1 MSSSSD
7 TSSKATPKDS
17 GDIAIVGLGAKMPGA
32 LSADDFWDN
41 IKNEVYAID
50 EVPPSRW
57 DPELYYDPD
66 PEAPEKTY
74 SKIGGWVTGFEFD
87 HMYYRIPPLVVE
99 NMDSAQQLALETV
112 REALETSGYEDKDF
126 DRENCAVILGNSL
139 GGELRD
145 WTNLRIQFPEFAM
158 DLRETLQRYDD
169 MDLTQRQIDEIVADV
184 KERFQPRFPRISE
197 DAMPGE
203 LPNVI
208 AGRVANAF
216 NLRGPNFVADAAC
229 AGSLA
234 AVEQAVR
241 GLRQGAFDMAVT
253 GGSDQFMGPTAFVK
267 FCKIGALSPDGSR
280 PFDANANGFVMG
292 EGCGV
297 LLLKRLEDAERD
309 DDDILG
315 VIKGVGGSS
324 DGSGKGITAPN
335 QIGQELAIKRA
346 YNDAGYGPRSLSL
359 YEAHGTS
366 TPVGDPS
373 EFQSVSSVVS
383 EDSGP
388 AATDRIAMGSVKSMI
403 GHLKAGAGAASLVKV
418 TKALNTKTLPP
429 TLNVEEVNP
438 EMNIEETPFEVQHHA
453 EPWELDGDIP
463 RRAGVSAFGFG
474 GTNFHITLEEY
485 DPNRPSKKWSGSE
498 SVSAQTDTAGRTAS
512 ASEADTS
519 STARSRDEID
529 VSEGLLALTAQTED
543 ELAAAFAD
551 LKAAVE
557 ERGLEATR
565 PFHVDLQ
572 ADDFDLPEGPWRLAI
587 AYGDAEEFEKQ
598 AGRIE
603 SSFERGKGWNIL
615 ANQGVYLSSETQ
627 DGDIAMLFPGQG
639 TQYLGMLSDLK
650 QRFPV
655 VREVFD
661 EADRVMSPV
670 LGQPLSRIIDPDDW
684 DDEAQNRLKQTENT
698 QPAVLTADVA
708 LLKLLEHFGLQ
719 PDVVAGHSLGEYGA
733 LVAAGVMPFE
743 NALQTVARRGTAM
756 AEATPMNGDKGL
768 MASVPLPP
776 DEVERKLET
785 IDGYV
790 VCANKNCPRQTI
802 IAGLTEPTRAAAEM
816 FEDEGHMVQFLNVS
830 HAFHSKV
837 VAAGSKPL
845 REHLSGI
852 DIKPPEVPILTNV
865 TGGYHPSD
873 PDEIRDLLAEQVAAP
888 VEWVTQI
895 ERMYEDGARTF
906 VEVGP
911 KSALTTFTES
921 IIGRDRDYVAVH
933 TNHPKEGGTVSLY
946 RALGRLWSEG
956 VWNNTRRESAR
967 TRLRAPET
975 ADEAS
980 TSSVDRPSREEVLE
994 TMLEVLCE
1002 KTGYDPAEIEY
1013 DFELEADLG
1022 VDTVKQAEIL
1032 AEVRE
1037 KWGLPKDEDFRFSD
1051 YPTLERLADYVEE
1064 RFEVAHGAGAGT
1076 GASTDSDGDGDAE
1089 SGAEMSTDD
1098 VSPDAAPE
1106 PKEPKT
1112 TQDVDRP
1119 SREEV
1124 LETMLEVLCE
1134 KTGYDPAEIE
1144 YDFELEADLGV
1155 DTVKQAEI
1163 LAEVR
1168 EKWGLP
1174 KDEDFRFSDYP
1185 TLERLADYVE
1195 ERFEVAHGAGATDA
1209 STDSGE
1215 DPDEES
1221 GAEMSTDDVSAE
1233 TTPEPNEPATTQDV
1247 DRPSREEVLETM
1259 LEVLCEKT
1267 GYDPAEIEYD
1277 FELEADLGV
1286 DTVKQAEIL
1295 AEVREKWGLPK
1306 DEDFRFSDYPTL
1318 ERLADYVEER
1328 FEVAHDIETHD
1339 GDTDPD
1345 TGTDSETE
1353 TSATPAGERPSREEV
1368 LDTMLEV
1375 LCEKTGYDPAEIE
1388 YDFELEADL
1397 GVDTV
1402 KQAEILAEVRE
1413 KWGLPKDEGFRF
1425 SDYPTLERLAD
1436 YVEERFDATQNFEQA
1451 GGRTD
1456 AAEPA
1461 DQTGKTREITQ
1472 HERQADIVV
1481 SGGSLGLPGTDE
1493 VFCTDAVERLLNGE
1507 NFIGSLSDEARQ
1519 RIVDKNITRLEKHED
1534 GGGHFEELTDLKD
1547 VIQLAARKGEFNLEE
1562 WGVPDRLIKALDDIS
1577 QLAFAAGLEAL
1588 RDAGIPLQPRYRT
1601 TRSGKKITDG
1611 WQLPGNLGDETGIIF
1626 ATAFAGNDAL
1636 IEEVKNHLNDE
1647 GYEFNHRLLLRI
1659 LGMANARFAEYIG
1672 ARGPNT
1678 TINNACASTTTAI
1691 GLAQDWIA
1699 QDRCDRVVILSSD
1712 DATGD
1717 SLLEWVGSGFLATGA
1732 ATTEEDVDEAALPFD
1747 RRRNGMI
1754 VGMGAVGLVIEKAGL
1769 PESRGIE
1776 PIADVLGT
1784 HYVNSAHHPTRLDID
1799 HISREVN
1806 ALMERA
1812 ERDFDFR
1819 REDIA
1824 DRTVFVSHETY
1835 TPARGGSA
1843 DAEISA
1849 IRNTFGDQADDIVI
1863 ANTKGFTGH
1872 AQGASIEEML
1882 AIKGLQHERIPPIA
1896 NFEEPDPNL
1905 GNLRLSEGGE
1915 YPVDY
1920 ALRLAAGFGSQLA
1933 LVLYR
1938 YRARTE
1944 DRTYDPGRYR
1954 AWLKETTGF
1963 DSPTLVDEDRTLRV
1977 RDDQPGDHP
1986 SGPDG
1991 GGESG
1996 ESSST
2001 KEEAPEEGDAP
2012 EPVQEPDPTP
2022 APAGVESFDDG
2033 SPRRAPAGRHTPDIR
2048 TSREDADRFPTEAVL
2063 AEAHTSAA
2071 YDLIELRERLDG
2083 EKVAI
2088 LAGPMLVTNLMS
2100 RALERCGAEVL
2111 VLEDRDNRS
2120 PLAADETTCDLFD
2133 ESAIA
2138 AAFDEIAGTD
2148 AIHGIVNLLGFGS
2161 EEYEAEDTHRVARQ
2175 TFHVARG
2182 WTEHLDG
2189 EPADDQFFL
2198 SVTGMGGR
2206 LGFDRATQPL
2216 PVCGAVCGLTKALN
2230 REWEELESDADVKV
2244 VDVPREGLYP
2254 DLGLQILAETFSDEP
2269 VLEIGLLGGVRYE
2282 PVTLP
2287 AREIIGHGAGTSLA
2301 PDSDSVILVAGGGKG
2316 ITAEIAVD
2324 LAERYGC
2331 SLALV
2336 GRTQLKHDAPL
2347 SVDMDAAKAKAK
2359 ERIDERGD
2367 RVTPVRVK
2375 NELKPLRSQR
2385 SIQENINRMEKLGAD
2400 VEYFSCDVAEPDAV
2414 DQLVDDV
2421 IARFGSVDGVIHGAG
2436 AERSEML
2443 QDKTAESFDVVFRG
2457 KALGGL
2463 NLWKAVRDQEPD
2475 FFAMFSSVVAR
2486 YGNVGQCDYAS
2497 ANEVLNKLIAQIN
2510 ATSSTAGISFDWTAW
2525 DEVGMAVEGSIKTIL
2540 EHRGVEFLP
2549 PDIGAPMVA
2558 DSLELGLTGE
2568 LMVAGELGQLEGNIR
2583 MRRHGPGTREEPPA
2597 EQFAFAT
2604 KTVES
2609 EDDRLVVER
2618 TFDSERDRFLGDHVY
2633 EGNPVLPGV
2642 MGFELIEETARQLVG
2657 RPVTALQDVSFE
2669 RAIKLHHGD
2678 PIRVITTAEIVGRE
2692 GGEPVVEVTVS
2703 SEREVKTGRT
2713 IRNDHFSGVAR
2724 FDQRDADSDEPEPL
2738 VFDDTARYDEGPDRG
2753 DIYKRFFHTGLFRV
2767 MDSVPHLGDDVVL
2780 GYGRNPRGP
2789 LIADQSNDR
2798 FISDP
2803 MVREMGFQTTGLW
2816 GMMRNDTSYLPY
2828 GIGEAVQFGHAAPG
2842 ETVCIRAERRRE
2854 ADTDHT
2860 IAFDVEIR
2868 ADDGRLLQRMSKVE
2882 LVGHRA
2888 LDDDET
2894 FEALAPRRMTQLRL
2908 SHPEAEALL
2917 ADRDLE
2923 RDAIL
2928 TDSERQSWER
2938 LKSDRRRGEW
2948 LAARV
2953 AAKELV
2959 SRHIRDFTGY
2969 RPDLGDVVISKDEHG
2984 APYVQLRG
2992 EAANHSEGFDAPSLT
3007 LTHANGVAIAGLAA
3021 PGPRARI
3028 GTDLEAIE
3036 ERDASFAE
3044 NYFSSHER
3052 SLTLP
3057 GPESA
3062 DDSTTWTA
3070 LWSIKEAVSK
3080 ALGLGLKLSL
3090 AEISIEDLREVP
3102 DGRIVADVALSGA
3115 AESAFEHLGGT
3126 DLEVWAETDGTFAL
3140 AHAYLTVDDAS
3151 ASDGRMRLDR
3161 SRSDSDSS
3169 QSSSPDPADSG
3180 NGELSDT
3187 AASTDETTREFAA
3200 VAALLEHK
3208 GHLDAARSNERD
3220 DEDAPTRGKELSSWK
3235 KHS

>member
-1 MSSSSD
+1 MSTSPD
-7 TSSKATPKDS
+7 THSKATPRDS
-17 GDIAIVGLGAKMPGA
+17 GDIAVVGLGAKMPGA
-32 LSADDFWDN
+32 LSADEFWDN
-41 IKNEVYAID
+41 ITNEVYAID

-66 PEAPEKTY
+66 PDAPEKTY
-74 SKIGGWVTGFEFD
+74 SKIGGWVTDFEFD
-87 HMYYRIPPLVVE
+87 RKFYRIPPLVVE
-99 NMDSAQQLALETV
+99 NMDSAQQLAMETV
-112 REALETSGYEDKDF
+112 REALETSGYIDRDF
-126 DRENCAVILGNSL
+126 NRENCAVILGNSL

-158 DLRETLQRYDD
+158 DLRETLQKYDD
-169 MDLTQRQIDEIVADV
+169 MNLTQRQIDEIVADV

-216 NLRGPNFVADAAC
+216 NLRGPNFVTDAAC

-315 VIKGVGGSS
+315 IIKGVGGSS

-335 QIGQELAIKRA
+335 QTGQELAIQRA
-346 YNDAGYGPRSLSL
+346 YEDAGYGPRSLSL

-373 EFQSVSSVVS
+373 EFQSVASVVS
-383 EDSGP
+383 EDNGP

-418 TKALNTKTLPP
+418 TKALHTQTLPP

-438 EMNIEETPFEVQHHA
+438 EMKIEETPFEVQHHT
-453 EPWELDGDIP
+453 EPWTLDGEIP

-485 DPNRPSKKWSGSE
+485 DPNRPSKQWSSSE
-498 SVSAQTDTAGRTAS
+498 SISAEPDTAGRTAS
-512 ASEADTS
+512 ASSSDTS
-519 STARSRDEID
+519 SSSRSRDEID
-529 VSEGLLALTAQTED
+529 VSEGLIALTADTE
-543 ELAAAFAD
+543 EALSETFAE
-551 LKAAVE
+551 LKADFE
-557 ERGLEATR
+557 QNGLEATR
-565 PFHVDLQ
+565 RFHVDLE
-572 ADDFDLPEGPWRLAI
+572 ADDFDLPEGPWRLAV

-615 ANQGVYLSSETQ
+615 ANQGVYLSSDIQ

-650 QRFPV
+650 SRFPV
-655 VREVFD
+655 VQKVFD

-670 LGQPLSRIIDPDDW
+670 LGEPLSRIIDPDDW

-708 LLKLLEHFGLQ
+708 LMKLLEHFGLQ

-845 REHLSGI
+845 REHLEGI
-852 DIKPPEVPILTNV
+852 DIKTPEVPILTNV

-873 PDEIRDLLAEQVAAP
+873 PDAIRDLLAEQVAAP

-921 IIGRDRDYVAVH
+921 IIGRDREYVAVH

-956 VWNNTRRESAR
+956 VWNNTRRESGR
-967 TRLRAPET
+967 TRLRASESAEQT
-975 ADEAS
+975 AAAS
-980 TSSVDRPSREEVLE
+980 SERPSREEVLD
-994 TMLEVLCE
+994 TMLDVLCE

-1037 KWGLPKDEDFRFSD
+1037 KWGLPKDDDFRFSD

-1064 RFEVAHGAGAGT
+1064 RFEVADSAGT
-1076 GASTDSDGDGDAE
+1076 TASTTEADASTDDSTSAPASSTATESTTSEPTRDAGASDTGD
-1089 SGAEMSTDD
+1089 
-1098 VSPDAAPE
+1098 SPDSSATAAPTAGASSE
-1106 PKEPKT
+1106 
-1112 TQDVDRP
+1112 RP

-1124 LETMLEVLCE
+1124 LDTMLDVLCE

-1174 KDEDFRFSDYP
+1174 KDDDFRFSDYP

-1195 ERFEVAHGAGATDA
+1195 ERFEVADSAGTTAPTTEADA
-1209 STDSGE
+1209 STDDSASSPASSTGTE
-1215 DPDEES
+1215 STTSEPTRDAAPSDTGDSPDS
-1221 GAEMSTDDVSAE
+1221 GAAAPTAGE
-1233 TTPEPNEPATTQDV
+1233 
-1247 DRPSREEVLETM
+1247 RPSREEVLDTM
-1259 LEVLCEKT
+1259 LDVLCEKT

-1306 DEDFRFSDYPTL
+1306 DDDFRFSDYPTL
-1318 ERLADYVEER
+1318 ERLADYVEGR
-1328 FEVAHDIETHD
+1328 FE
-1339 GDTDPD
+1339 
-1345 TGTDSETE
+1345 
-1353 TSATPAGERPSREEV
+1353 
-1368 LDTMLEV
+1368 
-1375 LCEKTGYDPAEIE
+1375 
-1388 YDFELEADL
+1388 
-1397 GVDTV
+1397 
-1402 KQAEILAEVRE
+1402 
-1413 KWGLPKDEGFRF
+1413 
-1425 SDYPTLERLAD
+1425 
-1436 YVEERFDATQNFEQA
+1436 ATQNFDQA

-1456 AAEPA
+1456 SAEPA
-1461 DQTGKTREITQ
+1461 DQSGAAETVETRSRKTDRRADASDAPGSKQSREITQ
-1472 HERQADIVV
+1472 HAKPADIVV
-1481 SGGSLGLPGTDE
+1481 SGGSLGLPGTEE
-1493 VFCTDAVERLLNGE
+1493 VFCEDAVERLLNGE
-1507 NFIGSLSDEARQ
+1507 NFIGHLSDEVRQ
-1519 RIVDKNITRLEKHED
+1519 RMIDKNITRLEKHED
-1534 GGGHFEELTDLKD
+1534 GGGHFEELTELED
-1547 VIQLAARKGEFNLEE
+1547 VIQLAARRGDFNLEE

-1588 RDAGIPLQPRYRT
+1588 RDAGIPLQPRYRE

-1611 WQLPGNLGDETGIIF
+1611 WQLPGQLGDETGIIF

-1678 TINNACASTTTAI
+1678 TINNACASTTTAVGI
-1691 GLAQDWIA
+1691 AQDWIA

-1712 DATGD
+1712 DATSD
-1717 SLLEWVGSGFLATGA
+1717 TLIEWVASGFLATGA
-1732 ATTEEDVDEAALPFD
+1732 ATTEDEVDEAALPFD

-1754 VGMGAVGLVIEKAGL
+1754 VGMGAVGLVIERAGL

-1776 PIADVLGT
+1776 PIADVLAT

-1812 ERDFDFR
+1812 EGDFDFR

-1849 IRNTFGDQADDIVI
+1849 IRNTFGDNADDIVI

-1896 NFEEPDPNL
+1896 NFEQPDPNL

-1944 DRTYDPGRYR
+1944 DRTYDPDRYQ
-1954 AWLKETTGF
+1954 AWLRETTGF
-1963 DSPTLVDEDRTLRV
+1963 DSPKLVDEDRTLRV

-1991 GGESG
+1991 GGTSG
-1996 ESSST
+1996 EESST
-2001 KEEAPEEGDAP
+2001 DETPSEDHEPAPARD
-2012 EPVQEPDPTP
+2012 PDPTP
-2022 APAGVESFDDG
+2022 APAGVEADTADASDD
-2033 SPRRAPAGRHTPDIR
+2033 SAPRRAPAGRHVPDIR

-2071 YDLIELRERLDG
+2071 YDILELQQRLEG
-2083 EKVAI
+2083 RNVVI
-2088 LAGPMLVTNLMS
+2088 LAGPMLVTNLMN

-2111 VLEDRDNRS
+2111 ILEDRDNRS
-2120 PLAADETTCDLFD
+2120 PLAADETSCDLFD
-2133 ESAIA
+2133 EAAIA
-2138 AAFDEIAGTD
+2138 QAFDDFAGSGQID
-2148 AIHGIVNLLGFGS
+2148 GIVNLLGFGS

-2182 WTEHLDG
+2182 WTQHLDG
-2189 EPADDQFFL
+2189 EPSDDQFFL

-2206 LGFDRATQPL
+2206 LGFDRATKPL

-2301 PDSDSVILVAGGGKG
+2301 PDSDAVILVAGGGKG

-2324 LAERYGC
+2324 IAERYGC

-2336 GRTQLKHDAPL
+2336 GRTELEHPAPL
-2347 SVDMDAAKAKAK
+2347 SVDMDAAKKKAK
-2359 ERIDERGD
+2359 KRIDERGD
-2367 RVTPVRVK
+2367 RVTPVRVQ

-2385 SIQENINRMEKLGAD
+2385 TIQENINRMEKLGAD
-2400 VEYFSCDVAEPDAV
+2400 VDYFSCDVADPDAV
-2414 DQLVDDV
+2414 EGLVDDV
-2421 IARFGSVDGVIHGAG
+2421 NERFGSVDGVIHGAG

-2443 QDKTAESFDVVFRG
+2443 QDKTSESFDVVFRG

-2463 NLWKAVRDQEPD
+2463 NLWKAVRDQEPE
-2475 FFAMFSSVVAR
+2475 FFALFSSVVAR

-2497 ANEVLNKLIAQIN
+2497 ANEVLNKLVAQIN

-2549 PDIGAPMVA
+2549 PEIGAPRVA

-2568 LMVAGELGQLEGNIR
+2568 LMVAGELGQLEGDIR
-2583 MRRHGPGTREEPPA
+2583 MRRHGPGSREEPPA
-2597 EQFAFAT
+2597 EQFAFAA

-2609 EDDRLVVER
+2609 DDDRLVVER
-2618 TFDSERDRFLGDHVY
+2618 TFDPQRDRFLGDHVY

-2657 RPVTALQDVSFE
+2657 RPVTSMEDVSFK

-2678 PIRVITTAEIVGRE
+2678 PIRVIATAEIVGRQ
-2692 GGEPVVEVTVS
+2692 GGEPRVEVTVS
-2703 SEREVKTGRT
+2703 SERTVKTGRT
-2713 IRNDHFSGVAR
+2713 IQNDHFTGVAR
-2724 FDQRDADSDEPEPL
+2724 FDQRDAGSDEPDAM

-2767 MDSVPHLGDDVVL
+2767 MDSVPHLGDDIVV

-2798 FISDP
+2798 FLSDP
-2803 MVREMGFQTTGLW
+2803 MVREMGFQATGLW
-2816 GMMRNDTSYLPY
+2816 GMMRNDTSYLPFAV
-2828 GIGEAVQFGHAAPG
+2828 GEAVQYGHAAPG
-2842 ETVCIRAERRRE
+2842 ETVCVRAIRRRDH
-2854 ADTDHT
+2854 DTDHT

-2882 LVGHRA
+2882 LVGHRS

-2894 FEALAPRRMTQLRL
+2894 FDALAPRRMTQLRL

-2917 ADRDLE
+2917 ADRNLD

-2928 TDSERQSWER
+2928 TESERQSWER

-2969 RPDLGDVVISKDEHG
+2969 RPALGDVVISKDEHG
-2984 APYVQLRG
+2984 APYVELRG
-2992 EAANHSEGFDAPSLT
+2992 DAAEYSEGFDAPSLT

-3021 PGPRARI
+3021 PGPSARI

-3036 ERDASFAE
+3036 DRDASFAE
-3044 NYFSSHER
+3044 NYFSAHER

-3057 GPESA
+3057 GPDDEPA

-3090 AEISIEDLREVP
+3090 AEIKIDGLREVP
-3102 DGRIVADVALSGA
+3102 DGRVVADVQLDGA
-3115 AESAFEHLGGT
+3115 AASAFDHLGGT

-3161 SRSDSDSS
+3161 STTETSDSS
-3169 QSSSPDPADSG
+3169 SSSGAEDDAG
-3180 NGELSDT
+3180 NGELNDATASDE
-3187 AASTDETTREFAA
+3187 ATTREFAA

-3208 GHLDAARSNERD
+3208 GHLDAARSKDKRD
-3220 DEDAPTRGKELSSWK
+3220 DESPTRGEELSSWK